1 MGNQR
6 LKDQQTDLRDL
17 MKVIDD
23 GQDQNAK

>member
-6 LKDQQTDLRDL
+6 LKDQQTDLRAL